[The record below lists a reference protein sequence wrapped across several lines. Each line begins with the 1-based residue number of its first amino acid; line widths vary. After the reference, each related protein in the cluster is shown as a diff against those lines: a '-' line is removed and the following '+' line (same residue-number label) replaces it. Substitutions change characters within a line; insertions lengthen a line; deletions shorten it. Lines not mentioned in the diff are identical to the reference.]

1 MKALYLTSISTALA
15 LAILGSAASAQSS
28 NVPREIK
35 LSQDSNS
42 SAQNLT
48 QPSSFSKQAPK
59 PSPAQPQQ
67 TRPQPQTQPA
77 PQRQP
82 APQAEVSQQ
91 DLQKFANTVK
101 KLQPIQQQAETQ
113 IMQIIQQQ
121 KLSEQ
126 RFGEIYQSRQ
136 NPQAKP
142 TTAITPEENKRFDQA
157 AVKIQELQKTTQSRM
172 EKAVREE
179 GLEIPRFNQI
189 FIAIRSNPALLQKVQ
204 QMIQS

>member
-48 QPSSFSKQAPK
+48 QPGSFNKQAPK
-59 PSPAQPQQ
+59 PAPAQPQQ
-67 TRPQPQTQPA
+67 TRPQPQTQPS
-77 PQRQP
+77 
-82 APQAEVSQQ
+82 PQAEVSQQ
-91 DLQKFANTVK
+91 DLQRFANAVK
-101 KLQPIQQQAETQ
+101 KLQPIQKQAETQ

-126 RFGEIYQSRQ
+126 RFGEIYQARQ

-142 TTAITPEENKRFDQA
+142 TTAISPEENKRFDQA

-189 FIAIRSNPALLQKVQ
+189 FLAIRSNPALLQKVQ

>member
-15 LAILGSAASAQSS
+15 LALLGSAASAQSS

-48 QPSSFSKQAPK
+48 QPGSFSKQAPK
-59 PSPAQPQQ
+59 PAPAQPQQ
-67 TRPQPQTQPA
+67 TRPQPRTQPA
-77 PQRQP
+77 PQT
-82 APQAEVSQQ
+82 EVSQQ
-91 DLQKFANTVK
+91 DLQRFANAVK

-136 NPQAKP
+136 NPKAKP

-189 FIAIRSNPALLQKVQ
+189 FLAIRSNPALLQKVQ